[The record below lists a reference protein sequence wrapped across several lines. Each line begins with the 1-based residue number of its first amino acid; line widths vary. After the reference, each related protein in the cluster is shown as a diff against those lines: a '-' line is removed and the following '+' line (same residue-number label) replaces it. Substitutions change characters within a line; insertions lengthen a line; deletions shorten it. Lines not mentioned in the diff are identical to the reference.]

1 MAVYKRNY
9 QRYNGPLTGTPWR
22 FAILVRYAVKEVFDS
37 RLFTAFFSIC
47 FGPALGALFVI
58 YFSHSAAALVALGLP
73 PLAFF
78 EINNKFFM
86 TILEI
91 QTTLAFFIA
100 AFIGPNLVTPDLTNN
115 ALSLYL
121 SRPLTRTEYVLGKLS
136 VLLGL
141 TSLITWIP
149 SLLLYSFQA
158 VLEGDSWLSDNLRIG
173 AAIFV
178 VSWIW
183 ILTISLLALAL
194 AALTRSKAF
203 GGIFMFVIFFAAA
216 GFGNTANAILWR
228 DSDTQWGSLI
238 DLRFLQETIS
248 NSVFNVPYES
258 QVPVWS
264 VWMAMFVV
272 CGISM
277 LVLARKIRAVEVVR
291 G

>member
-9 QRYNGPLTGTPWR
+9 QRYDGPLTATPWR
-22 FAILVRYAVKEVFDS
+22 FTILVRYAFKDVFDS
-37 RLFTAFFSIC
+37 RLFTGFFSIC
-47 FGPALGALFVI
+47 FGPTLGALFVI
-58 YFSHSAAALVALGLP
+58 YFSHSAAALTALGLP

-86 TILEI
+86 TILDI

-121 SRPLTRTEYVLGKLS
+121 SRPLTRTEYVIGKLS
-136 VLLGL
+136 VLLAL

-158 VLEGDSWLSDNLRIG
+158 ILEGNSWLSDNLRIG
-173 AAIFV
+173 AAIFL
-178 VSWIW
+178 VSWVW

-194 AALTRSKAF
+194 AALTKTKAF

-216 GFGNTANAILWR
+216 GFGNTANAILWQN
-228 DSDTQWGSLI
+228 SDTKWGSLI

-248 NSVFNVPYES
+248 NSFFNVPYVS
-258 QVPVWS
+258 QVPLWS

-277 LVLARKIRAVEVVR
+277 LALARKIRAVEVVR